1 MTPADH
7 VFPRVATL
15 LATLTLVAAAH
26 CSAATDAITPGTASI
41 DDAGDEAADDDAG
54 DETAGDAGAA
64 RDASTKDGAA
74 NKDGGA
80 KDASSMDAAKV
91 DASHDAAKDALI
103 DARPPDAGTYPTA
116 HLGTRPRAGTV
127 AGDVIKNYGFT
138 GYRAVNGTLDTSKL
152 QTIHLADYYDP
163 TGKKGL
169 KVLHIIAAARWS
181 SPDGAEVQAAVTA
194 TPALAAQGAV
204 FLVAMGQ
211 GASVGASATKADL
224 DAWVT
229 KYGPHFS
236 LALDPAFAAL
246 SDMWDV
252 SAVPFNVDVDLRSM
266 EILAADV
273 GAPPDLAGTVQGYV
287 DWVKTHPASWP

>member
-26 CSAATDAITPGTASI
+26 CSAATDASTPGTASI
-41 DDAGDEAADDDAG
+41 DDAGDEVADDDAG
-54 DETAGDAGAA
+54 RGTAGDAGAV

-74 NKDGGA
+74 
-80 KDASSMDAAKV
+80 KDASPLDAAKL
-91 DASHDAAKDALI
+91 DASHDAAKDAPS

-116 HLGTRPRAGTV
+116 HLGTRPRACTV
-127 AGDVIKNYGFT
+127 AGDVSKNYGFT
-138 GYRAVNGTLDTSKL
+138 GYRAVGGTLDTSKL
-152 QTIHLADYYDP
+152 QSIHLADYYDP
-163 TGKKGL
+163 MGAKGL

-181 SPDGAEVQAAVTA
+181 TPDGAEVQAAVTA
-194 TPALAAQGAV
+194 TSSLAAQGAV
-204 FLVAMGQ
+204 FLVVMGQ
-211 GASVGASATKADL
+211 GASVGASATKTDL

-229 KYGPHFS
+229 NYGPHFS
-236 LALDPAFAAL
+236 MALDPGFAAL

-273 GAPPDLAGTVQGYV
+273 GAPPDLAGAVQGHV